1 MFALLVS
8 VAKRTVILLLSTPL
22 NSSPKKTPSYLVAN
36 AQRLQ
41 VLVLLR
47 LVTQNLAQELA
58 IQVLW

>member
-22 NSSPKKTPSYLVAN
+22 NCSPKKTPSYLVAN